1 MLDLV
6 GRKRVL
12 FSGWVLFKRK
22 FGSCVITF
30 LMEEILTQ
38 GESCQLSNWKIGESL
53 ALGIEMAR
61 WHNNSITSTLPETN
75 IAMEN
80 PPF

>member
-1 MLDLV
+1 
-6 GRKRVL
+6 
-12 FSGWVLFKRK
+12 
-22 FGSCVITF
+22 
-30 LMEEILTQ
+30 MEEILTQ

-80 PPF
+80 PHSGWYLPGKMRIFMGYVSFREGKIY